1 MHEHDE
7 DPDPR
12 KAPDDVPPTP
22 PDEPKPPPVQD
33 PPSEPVEPPYV
44 VRTPGVDPR
53 TERGG
58 LPRRSSQGEAGRAEG
73 GFPRRAGDHARK
85 DGL

>member
-1 MHEHDE
+1 MHAQDE
-7 DPDPR
+7 EEEPDPR
-12 KAPDDVPPTP
+12 KTPERVPPTP

-44 VRTPGVDPR
+44 VRIPGVDPR

-58 LPRRSSQGEAGRAEG
+58 LPRPSSKSEG
-73 GFPRRAGDHARK
+73 GAINGDHARK
-85 DGL
+85 DGP